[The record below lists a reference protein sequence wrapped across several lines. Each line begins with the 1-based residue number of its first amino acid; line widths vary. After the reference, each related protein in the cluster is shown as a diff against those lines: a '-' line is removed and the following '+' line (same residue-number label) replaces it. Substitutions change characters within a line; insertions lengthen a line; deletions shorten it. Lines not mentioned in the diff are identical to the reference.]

1 MTFIHKFT
9 QLPILEIILMK
20 KLKYKDELVF
30 FLVIL
35 SGFAILILVK
45 IFIVK

>member
-1 MTFIHKFT
+1 
-9 QLPILEIILMK
+9 MK
-20 KLKYKDELVF
+20 KIKYRDELIF

-35 SGFAILILVK
+35 AGFAILILIK